1 MEQGDGSR
9 RRALSH
15 RGSGGAKPSNGVDAR
30 GAGPG
35 AGVRRHPLVPP
46 ARDPPRAPAWKPE
59 LWSLRGSGPGRRS
72 RQLLGGLETRMSLEI
87 QQWGLHT
94 DPLCIIP
101 SCGGGHQGS
110 SGLSLGCPLSMGER
124 HSWPHLMGGQGHQG
138 SERKGCP
145 GQGSGWTSS
154 QGGVGLAAH
163 SQTRVSW
170 ARPPVIETLASG
182 PAEREPVVRPRGH
195 LWAPHTA
202 PAELCLVPQQAHGWA
217 AASTLDVTGGQDG
230 QKGPP
235 APSRLLPRSRR
246 TREHPG
252 RGTSPASAAASGASV
267 HTCGSGSRFSQHHL
281 SWASRPSLSCSHSF
295 LWATLVPPHTWV
307 CG

>member
-1 MEQGDGSR
+1 MTATSSEKDGGEDPQLGW
-9 RRALSH
+9 ALP
-15 RGSGGAKPSNGVDAR
+15 R
-30 GAGPG
+30 
-35 AGVRRHPLVPP
+35 AGVRLDIKPGGRGSCSPQSDQSLLGKTPSH
-46 ARDPPRAPAWKPE
+46 RDPGIWA
-59 LWSLRGSGPGRRS
+59 
-72 RQLLGGLETRMSLEI
+72 
-87 QQWGLHT
+87 
-94 DPLCIIP
+94 C
-101 SCGGGHQGS
+101 
-110 SGLSLGCPLSMGER
+110 
-124 HSWPHLMGGQGHQG
+124 
-138 SERKGCP
+138 RKGAC
-145 GQGSGWTSS
+145 GQA
-154 QGGVGLAAH
+154 QG
-163 SQTRVSW
+163 
-170 ARPPVIETLASG
+170 PPVGS
-182 PAEREPVVRPRGH
+182 
-195 LWAPHTA
+195 PHSPFSVC

-246 TREHPG
+246 TQEHPG